1 MFKFDL
7 ESESYDFAANLVSTV
22 IGIGAGSIIGSLCDN
37 IIDTTDCSNSKKALM
52 SLGRTGFKSVSMF
65 AISNEMRKNVD
76 DLARAW
82 NTVVDIFEA
91 NQSGTEVEP
100 EIVG

>member
-7 ESESYDFAANLVSTV
+7 ESESYDFAANIVSTI
-22 IGIGAGSIIGSLCDN
+22 IGIGAGSLVGAFCDN
-37 IIDTTDCSNSKKALM
+37 IIDTTDCSNGKKTLM
-52 SLGRTGFKSVSMF
+52 CLGRSGFKSVSAF

-76 DLARAW
+76 DMARAW
-82 NTVVDIFEA
+82 NTIVDIFEA
-91 NQSGTEVEP
+91 NQSGTDVEP